1 MWTAPLV
8 LIVDDDTQLRRELEH
23 VATAAGFVVDTAQD
37 GQAALASITRRTPD
51 IVVTD
56 LHMPH
61 LGGEALIRALRGQ
74 PATAQV
80 PILVITSDTGRETK
94 LRLFEEGADD
104 FVVKPVDL
112 NEFKARLLALARQA
126 SVLDRLAVV
135 TQQRDDA
142 YDRLKART
150 VELERLTLGLV
161 ASLERA
167 NALNDSDTG
176 LHIQRI
182 CRFSAL
188 LAETIGCEPIF
199 VENIGRYAGLHDV
212 GKVGIR
218 DGILKKPGKLSEE
231 EFSEMQTHTLI
242 GAELL
247 SDAGLPAIAAEI
259 AMSHHERWDGT
270 GYPHGLQGESI
281 PLAARIVA
289 VVDVY
294 DALRSKRCYKPAYD
308 WDETVRILR
317 ASVDTHLEGR
327 LVEAFLGQR
336 EKIEAIEAE
345 HSDTAPNL
353 VWT

>member
-8 LIVDDDTQLRRELEH
+8 LIVDDDIQLRHELEH
-23 VATAAGFVVDTAQD
+23 VATAAGFVVDTAEN
-37 GQAALASITRRTPD
+37 GQAALASVARRVPD
-51 IVVTD
+51 LVVTD

-61 LGGEALIRALRGQ
+61 MSGDVLIRALRAQ
-74 PATAQV
+74 APTAQT
-80 PILVITSDTGRETK
+80 PILVITSDNDRQTK

-142 YDRLKART
+142 HERLKART
-150 VELERLTLGLV
+150 LELERLTLGLV

-182 CRFSAL
+182 CAFSSL
-188 LAETIGCEPIF
+188 LAETLGCGATF

-218 DGILKKPGKLSEE
+218 DGILKKPGKLTEQ

-247 SDAGLPAIAAEI
+247 SDAGLPAIAGEI
-259 AMSHHERWDGT
+259 AMSHHERWDGS
-270 GYPHGLQGESI
+270 GYPHGLEGDAI
-281 PLAARIVA
+281 PLSARIVA

-294 DALRSKRCYKPAYD
+294 DALRSKRCYKQAYD
-308 WDETVRILR
+308 WDKTVSILR
-317 ASVDTHLEGR
+317 ASKDSHLEGR
-327 LVEAFLGQR
+327 LVETFLGQR
-336 EKIEAIEAE
+336 EKIEAIEAALC
-345 HSDTAPNL
+345 DAAPDL